1 MAGRR
6 ILSIT
11 SAFSLAAADEVF
23 FTSTSI
29 SRAVRAAVAT
39 GDLRQVGPRLYARA
53 GPDPVERVVARHRWA
68 ILAGY
73 LPGAVVVDATAFT
86 LAPSADGSLCVAA
99 GTHRTIELPGLR
111 LRARRGHGPVVG
123 DTPFMDGLFLAS
135 EARRF
140 LENLRD
146 ARARGGFR
154 WTLAEP
160 QLLERLD
167 RVAAVRGADG
177 LCALREDARQVS
189 AELGTSKELTRLE
202 ALIARRLRPGPAGA
216 HPRRDVPAP
225 RIEGLPCDPARVELF
240 DVLLAALA
248 ARPVPSRAASPSTG
262 TPQFAAAEQRLS
274 ARVPETEPA
283 AGPVQPGLVR
293 GTLRQGH
300 KRYAA
305 LPPGFARAAFQA
317 FLLSEV
323 RPLPEGN
330 DRVARMRMNA
340 ELTAVGEQRII
351 ITAHHRDA
359 YMDGLRAL
367 SSAGDPEPFIAALDT
382 AQATTAAIDW
392 AADAQAGL
400 ETLRPTAPRARP
412 SRGDGSPPPAPE
424 R

>member
-1 MAGRR
+1 
-6 ILSIT
+6 
-11 SAFSLAAADEVF
+11 VF

-39 GDLRQVGPRLYARA
+39 GDLRQVGPRLYARV
-53 GPDPVERVVARHRWA
+53 GPEPLERVVARHRWA

-86 LAPSADGSLCVAA
+86 LAPSPDGSLCVAA

-111 LRARRGHGPVVG
+111 LRARRGHGPVDG

-146 ARARGGFR
+146 ARAHGGFR
-154 WTLAEP
+154 WTLLRP
-160 QLLERLD
+160 QVVERLD
-167 RVAAVRGADG
+167 RVAAVRGPDG
-177 LCALREDARQVS
+177 LLALREDARRAS
-189 AELGTSKELTRLE
+189 AALGTPTELARLE
-202 ALIARRLRPGPAGA
+202 ALIARRLRPASHGARTGHDAPAA
-216 HPRRDVPAP
+216 

-240 DVLLAALA
+240 DALLAALA
-248 ARPVPSRAASPSTG
+248 THPVPARPASASSA

-274 ARVPETEPA
+274 ARVPDAEPA
-283 AGPVQPGLVR
+283 AGPVAPGLVR

-305 LPPGFARAAFQA
+305 LPPGFPRAAFQA

-340 ELTAVGEQRII
+340 ELSAVGEQRII
-351 ITAHHRDA
+351 ITADHRDA
-359 YMDGLRAL
+359 YLDGLRAL
-367 SSAGDPEPFIAALDT
+367 SSAGDPMPFIAALAA
-382 AQATTAAIDW
+382 AQAATASIDW
-392 AADAQAGL
+392 ASGAAGAQA
-400 ETLRPTAPRARP
+400 LRPTAPRARP
-412 SRGDGSPPPAPE
+412 SRGAGSPPPAP
-424 R
+424 RR

>member
-1 MAGRR
+1 M
-6 ILSIT
+6 
-11 SAFSLAAADEVF
+11 F
-23 FTSTSI
+23 FTSTAI
-29 SRAVRAAVAT
+29 SRAVRAAVAD
-39 GDLRQVGPRLYARA
+39 GDLRRIGPRLYART
-53 GPDPVERVVARHRWA
+53 GPDPVERMVARHRWA

-86 LAPSADGSLCVAA
+86 LAPAPDGSLCVAA
-99 GTHRTIELPGLR
+99 GVHRTIDLPGLR
-111 LRARRGHGPVVG
+111 LRARRGHGPVGG

-154 WTLAEP
+154 WTLPEAEV
-160 QLLERLD
+160 LERLD
-167 RVAAVRGADG
+167 RIAAVRGADG
-177 LCALREDARQVS
+177 LNALREDARRVS
-189 AELGTSKELTRLE
+189 AELGARVELARLE
-202 ALIARRLRPGPAGA
+202 QQIGRRLRPDGA
-216 HPRRDVPAP
+216 RPGHDAPAP
-225 RIEGLPCDPARVELF
+225 RIEGLPCDPVRVELF

-248 ARPVPSRAASPSTG
+248 ARPMPSRAASPSSG

-274 ARVPETEPA
+274 ARVPDAEPA
-283 AGPVQPGLVR
+283 AGPVHPALVR

-340 ELTAVGEQRII
+340 ELSAVGEQRII
-351 ITAHHRDA
+351 ITAEQRDA
-359 YMDGLRAL
+359 YLDGLRRL
-367 SSAGDPEPFIAALDT
+367 STGSDPEPFLAALDA
-382 AQATTAAIDW
+382 AQAATAAIDW
-392 AADAQAGL
+392 AADGQPGAEGVR
-400 ETLRPTAPRARP
+400 TTAPRARP
-412 SRGDGSPPPAPE
+412 SRAAGSPPPA
-424 R
+424 RRR